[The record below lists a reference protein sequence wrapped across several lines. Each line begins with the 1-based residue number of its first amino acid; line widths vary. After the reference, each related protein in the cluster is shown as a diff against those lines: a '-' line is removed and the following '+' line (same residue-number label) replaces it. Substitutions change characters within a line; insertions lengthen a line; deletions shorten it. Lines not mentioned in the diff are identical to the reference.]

1 MITINIPC
9 DGEVVGQLCDVLGM
23 FLLREKLRS
32 KDGALES
39 LLEIAECLPLGSPVS
54 AFDMKLFE
62 SEYQRLESMKRAIT
76 LKYEEIPNDKNR
88 NTI

>member
-23 FLLREKLRS
+23 FLL
-32 KDGALES
+32 
-39 LLEIAECLPLGSPVS
+39 EIAKCLPLGSPVS

-62 SEYQRLESMKRAIT
+62 SEYKRLESMKRAIT